1 MTDSR
6 RPKMSDEELLYRI
19 LKVIETRDGVIESD
33 LYDIVGTARR
43 LRPILD
49 RLCDRGFVI
58 TTMRD
63 RGQRVPVYHLTD
75 YGRLLFHVDGLRHEI
90 LGMRSDDKVGEMLL
104 ETGEVNRIR
113 GEYENVRRLM
123 RVVFE
128 DDGGSDDSE

>member
-75 YGRLLFHVDGLRHEI
+75 FGRLLFHVDGLRHEI
-90 LGMRSDDKVGEMLL
+90 LGMRAENTVGEMLL

-113 GEYENVRRLM
+113 GEFENVRRLM
-123 RVVFE
+123 KVVFE
-128 DDGGSDDSE
+128 DDGDSEDSE

>member
-6 RPKMSDEELLYRI
+6 RPKMSDEELLFRI
-19 LKVIETRDGVIESD
+19 LKAIEARGGVIESD

-49 RLCDRGFVI
+49 RLCSWGFVS

-90 LGMRSDDKVGEMLL
+90 LGMRSDQSVGEMLL

-113 GEYENVRRLM
+113 DEFENVRRLM
-123 RVVFE
+123 RVVFD
-128 DDGGSDDSE
+128 DDGSEDSE

>member
-19 LKVIETRDGVIESD
+19 LKVIETRGDVIESE
-33 LYDIVGTARR
+33 LYEIVGTARR

-49 RLCDRGFVI
+49 RLCSKGFVT

-75 YGRLLFHVDGLRHEI
+75 YGRLLFHVDGMRHEI
-90 LGMRSDDKVGEMLL
+90 LGMRPENSVGEMLI
-104 ETGEVNRIR
+104 ETGEVNRILA
-113 GEYENVRRLM
+113 EYENVRHLM
-123 RVVFE
+123 EVVFE
-128 DDGGSDDSE
+128 DDGDSGDSE